1 MRRRSRWRRFA
12 VRNKRVTAA
21 LTPSF
26 LAMVA
31 RALIRR
37 GEYVAVLDVMPGR
50 GLAILPARQAGMFA
64 VDRLKR
70 TGGIECDLAGPSG
83 AVSRTVPSAACF
95 ALSVMRLTRQG
106 PGAGSRL

>member
-1 MRRRSRWRRFA
+1 MA
-12 VRNKRVTAA
+12 TVRCEDKRVTAA

-50 GLAILPARQAGMFA
+50 GLAILPAAASWDVR
-64 VDRLKR
+64 
-70 TGGIECDLAGPSG
+70 GGPSEADWWYRCDLAGPSG
-83 AVSRTVPSAACF
+83 AVSSDLVPSAA
-95 ALSVMRLTRQG
+95 V
-106 PGAGSRL
+106 